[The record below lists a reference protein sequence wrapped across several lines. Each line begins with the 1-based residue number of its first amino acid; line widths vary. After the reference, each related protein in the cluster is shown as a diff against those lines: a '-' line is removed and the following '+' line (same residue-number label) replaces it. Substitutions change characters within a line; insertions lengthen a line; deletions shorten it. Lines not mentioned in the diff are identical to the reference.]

1 MNVLFWFYE
10 IHLHKYVYYSRK
22 RYVNTEI
29 IGEFDEEKTP
39 EKFDVEWFQ
48 IRIQVWESKSTYV
61 SERGCIFTQNA
72 VSKRNVITNWQD

>member
-10 IHLHKYVYYSRK
+10 IHLHNFVYYSIK

-39 EKFDVEWFQ
+39 EKFDVE
-48 IRIQVWESKSTYV
+48 
-61 SERGCIFTQNA
+61 
-72 VSKRNVITNWQD
+72 